1 MNVFELMALP
11 VRLTATTVEVSLA
24 ASRFVASDGPLRRPG
39 GYAERLEDL
48 LAEDG
53 VVARLLEPG
62 GTVERLLEPGG
73 TLERLL
79 EPGGALDK
87 ILEPGGVLDRLTE
100 SGGTLDELMA
110 AAKALE
116 RLTAPGGALDQL
128 GDLMA
133 IIPKLTS
140 SAEALPILASAVSQL
155 EPTLAGLRMG
165 VGALQDT
172 AKVLGQAVEPMGRF
186 VERLPGGRR
195 RPLGSA
201 PKVIEAE
208 QGVLR
213 GMEEE

>member
-11 VRLTATTVEVSLA
+11 VRLSATAVEVSLA

-48 LAEDG
+48 LADDG
-53 VVARLLEPG
+53 MIV
-62 GTVERLLEPGG
+62 RLLEPGG

-79 EPGGALDK
+79 EPGGTLER
-87 ILEPGGVLDRLTE
+87 ILEPGGVLDRFTE
-100 SGGTLDELMA
+100 PGGTLDELMSA
-110 AAKALE
+110 AASLE
-116 RLTAPGGALDQL
+116 RLTAPGGTLDQL
-128 GDLMA
+128 SDLMA
-133 IIPKLTS
+133 MLPKLAN
-140 SAEALPILASAVSQL
+140 SAEALPILAGAVSQL

-186 VERLPGGRR
+186 VERLPGGKR
-195 RPLGSA
+195 RPLISG

-208 QGVLR
+208 QGVLPV
-213 GMEEE
+213 MEEE